1 MHENAIIINTAR
13 GGLVNEKDLLHFLKT
28 KKIAGYATDV
38 LYNEP
43 NISTHPLIKYA
54 LKNENVV
61 ITPHIGGYTKESVE
75 KTEYFV
81 ASKLMSYINE

>member
-1 MHENAIIINTAR
+1 
-13 GGLVNEKDLLHFLKT
+13 
-28 KKIAGYATDV
+28 
-38 LYNEP
+38 
-43 NISTHPLIKYA
+43 
-54 LKNENVV
+54 VV